1 MNFKRIEHLY
11 GDDIHSI
18 EADGKD
24 FESLTLEQQHSL
36 AHKLLDMEIKE
47 WEASAI
53 VGELIRGFLFTDD
66 EAVDD
71 DTDRY
76 ILENEGEIDDRNT
89 TI

>member
-18 EADGKD
+18 EVDGKD
-24 FESLTLEQQHSL
+24 FERLTLEQQHSL

-47 WEASAI
+47 WDISYV

-76 ILENEGEIDDRNT
+76 ILENNE
-89 TI
+89 